1 MDKST
6 SLIIVSDAAFEQG
19 YMVQDNSLYEIHDP
33 EYAWASLEDKD
44 VCRDIRVKW

>member
-1 MDKST
+1 MDKTT

-19 YMVQDNSLYEIHDP
+19 YIVQGNRLCEIYDP

-44 VCRDIRVKW
+44 SCREVHGKW